1 MVEGFGLTLLAGV
14 VMGSALVP
22 LKWMKAWKWE
32 NFWLVYSLMALV
44 VMPVTLAFLLL
55 PRLGSVY
62 AELPA
67 SVMVRP
73 FIYGAMWGVAQLG
86 AGIAVHR
93 IGLGLSTSI
102 LNGICAA
109 SGTLLPLSI
118 QHPEM
123 LLQRSGLLI
132 LGGTLVMAAG
142 LVFCGWAGHQRE
154 MATGQ
159 LKSAGSGYR
168 GILALTIISGFL
180 AALLNIALAFGG
192 DIVKKA
198 EEAGAAPAWAPFAV
212 WPVALA
218 GGFLVNAAYSLY
230 LMSRNQTWSSFGGGP
245 RELANPLLAGAMWMG
260 AIALYSSATTLLG
273 VLGVSVGWA
282 LFQVL
287 MILTG
292 NVAGMLTG
300 EWRNVAPSISKANLA
315 GVVILLAALILIG
328 AANS

>member
-1 MVEGFGLTLLAGV
+1 
-14 VMGSALVP
+14 
-22 LKWMKAWKWE
+22 
-32 NFWLVYSLMALV
+32 
-44 VMPVTLAFLLL
+44 
-55 PRLGSVY
+55 
-62 AELPA
+62 
-67 SVMVRP
+67 
-73 FIYGAMWGVAQLG
+73 
-86 AGIAVHR
+86 
-93 IGLGLSTSI
+93 
-102 LNGICAA
+102 
-109 SGTLLPLSI
+109 
-118 QHPEM
+118 
-123 LLQRSGLLI
+123 
-132 LGGTLVMAAG
+132 
-142 LVFCGWAGHQRE
+142 

-300 EWRNVAPSISKANLA
+300 EWRNVAPSISRANLA
-315 GVVILLAALILIG
+315 GVVILLAALVLIG

>member
-1 MVEGFGLTLLAGV
+1 LVQGFALTFLAGV

-22 LKWMKAWKWE
+22 LKWIKAWKWE

-55 PRLGSVY
+55 PRLWSVY

-67 SVMVRP
+67 NIMVRP
-73 FIYGAMWGVAQLG
+73 FVFGAMWGVAQLG

-93 IGLGLSTSI
+93 IGLGLSISI

-118 QHPEM
+118 QHPE
-123 LLQRSGLLI
+123 LLLRRSGLLI
-132 LGGTLVMAAG
+132 IAGTVVMAIG
-142 LVFCGWAGHQRE
+142 LAFCGWAGNQRE
-154 MATGQ
+154 RATGQ

-168 GILALTIISGFL
+168 GILALTVISGFL

-192 DIVKKA
+192 DIVKKVL
-198 EEAGAAPAWAPFAV
+198 EAGAAPAWAPFAV
-212 WPVALA
+212 WPIALA
-218 GGFLVNAAYSLY
+218 GGFVVNGSYSLL
-230 LMSRNQTWSSFGGGP
+230 LMSRNRTWSHFGGGL
-245 RELANPLLAGAMWMG
+245 REVANPLLAGAMWMG
-260 AIALYSSATTLLG
+260 AIALYSSATTLMG

-300 EWRNVAPSISKANLA
+300 EWRNVARSITRANLA
-315 GVVILLAALILIG
+315 GVLILLAALVLIG